1 MVSPEKLFDYM
12 MILYMFIATIWLV
25 ISVIVL
31 IKVYARYTKTSLN
44 LVELENSNKDN
55 LINYSSELLDFI
67 KLMISQ
73 VALLKVKEFLD
84 GNDIS
89 KVTRVHIENIISEVA
104 TDIKNRINMNNVSIE
119 NTIYTKEFFDQ
130 YIVDTTVYIVK
141 QLFEEAIVKSDI
153 E

>member
-12 MILYMFIATIWLV
+12 TILYMFIATIWLV
-25 ISVIVL
+25 ISIIVL